1 VKTVSAGASYSLGI
15 RRRSGVRQGGAIVS
29 LSSYESRARVAR
41 PFLAIAFAAA
51 LASCGGDSSL
61 QIPNSWTLQTA
72 DGAALPDTVP
82 NAEHDIV
89 ITSATANVADNNT
102 YTMTYTGTTDGTPG
116 VVATDHGS
124 WTIGSS
130 TFVFRSSVLNGQ
142 TYIAALVGSTFRAA
156 VPGALFGSSTQTF
169 QMLFSSAQ

>member
-1 VKTVSAGASYSLGI
+1 
-15 RRRSGVRQGGAIVS
+15 VS
-29 LSSYESRARVAR
+29 LSSYASRARLAR
-41 PFLAIAFAAA
+41 PFLAIAFVAA
-51 LASCGGDSSL
+51 LASCGGDVSL

-72 DGAALPDTVP
+72 EGAALPFTVP
-82 NAEHDIV
+82 NAQHDIV

-116 VVATDHGS
+116 VVVTDHGS

-130 TFVFRSSVLNGQ
+130 TFVFRSDVLSGQ

-169 QMLFSSAQ
+169 EMLFSSAQ

>member
-1 VKTVSAGASYSLGI
+1 M
-15 RRRSGVRQGGAIVS
+15 S
-29 LSSYESRARVAR
+29 LSSFATRSL
-41 PFLAIAFAAA
+41 LAIALAAA
-51 LASCGGDSSL
+51 VVSCGSDSSL

-72 DGAALPDTVP
+72 EGAALPFTVVN

-89 ITSATANVADNNT
+89 ITSATANVADNSN
-102 YTMTYTGTTDGTPG
+102 YTMTYTGTTDGVAGT
-116 VVATDHGS
+116 VATDNGT

-142 TYIAALVGSTFRAA
+142 TYIAALTGSTFRAA

-169 QMLFSSAQ
+169 EMVFSSAQ

>member
-1 VKTVSAGASYSLGI
+1 M
-15 RRRSGVRQGGAIVS
+15 S
-29 LSSYESRARVAR
+29 LSSFASRSRVVR
-41 PFLAIAFAAA
+41 PVIAISFAAA

-72 DGAALPDTVP
+72 EGAALPFTVP

-142 TYIAALVGSTFRAA
+142 TYIAALTGSTFRAA
-156 VPGALFGSSTQTF
+156 VPGALFGSSTQNF
-169 QMLFSSAQ
+169 EMLFSSAQ